1 MTSGLTFVKD
11 NILAGICV
19 TWYADDRMAVN
30 VQFENS
36 RVIYVAWNF
45 RQNVS
50 LQCALAV
57 LYIDSYQ
64 PAFFSQ
70 ALSTQL
76 ETLFSKL
83 FSQDEQ
89 I

>member
-1 MTSGLTFVKD
+1 MTSDLTFVKD
-11 NILAGICV
+11 DILAGISV

-45 RQNVS
+45 HQNVS
-50 LQCALAV
+50 LLCALAV
-57 LYIDSYQ
+57 LDIDSNQ
-64 PAFFSQ
+64 LAFFSQ

-83 FSQDEQ
+83 FSWDEQ